1 MYSLTVIIPFYNEQD
16 YLEKSFKRL
25 YLSNVADQIYLV
37 DDASKDSSKKL
48 HLRLKKLQKTLNIFQ
63 INQIRV
69 KALL

>member
-16 YLEKSFKRL
+16 YLEESFKRL

-37 DDASKDSSKKL
+37 DDASKDSSKEIALKIEKL
-48 HLRLKKLQKTLNIFQ
+48 MKTLNIFQ